1 MFYPL
6 ARMSE
11 KSYEGGGFQLPPP
24 PPIVRQRVKMF
35 QKSIG
40 YKASIGSSS

>member
-1 MFYPL
+1 MFYPP

-11 KSYEGGGFQLPPP
+11 KSYEGGGFQLPP